1 MSETSKDTP
10 GADRLRRSLHFVPG
24 ANEKM
29 LGKSLD
35 TAADSLVL
43 DLEDAVTPERKS
55 SARQTV
61 ADWLAQVDFRGKE
74 RTVRMNPL
82 HSPWGREDLQVTMQH
97 PPDAYLVPKVSSL
110 DELNEIDRTLTA
122 LEHEY
127 GHPSGQVGLLLVAT
141 ETPQGA
147 LNIATF
153 SQCPRVIGLS
163 WGAED
168 LSAALGA
175 PRNRLPSGEYL
186 EPYKYCRTQTLL
198 CAAAAGLQPIDTVF
212 VDINNPQALQQDCQ
226 EAAWMGFTGKIT
238 IHPNQ
243 IDVVN
248 AAFTPSPEELD
259 YAKRLL
265 ATFAQEQAAG
275 RMAFAF
281 EGQMVDV
288 PHLNRAQRLVARAEM
303 INAREANKP

>member
-1 MSETSKDTP
+1 MSDKTSRTP

-29 LGKSLD
+29 LSKSLA

-43 DLEDAVTPERKS
+43 DLEDAVTPDRKA

-61 ADWLAQVDFRGKE
+61 ADWLGQVDFGAKE

-82 HSPWGREDLQVTMQH
+82 DSPWGREDLKVTMQH
-97 PPDAYLVPKVSSL
+97 APDAYLVPKVSTL
-110 DELNEIDRTLTA
+110 DELNEIDRTITA
-122 LEHEY
+122 LEHHY

-141 ETPQGA
+141 ETPLGA
-147 LNIATF
+147 LNISTF
-153 SQCPRVIGLS
+153 SGCSRVIGLS

-175 PRNRLPSGEYL
+175 PRNRRPNGEYL

-198 CAAAAGLQPIDTVF
+198 CAAAANLQPIDTVF
-212 VDINNPQALQQDCQ
+212 VDINNPQALQEDCQ

-243 IDVVN
+243 IDTVN
-248 AAFTPSPEELD
+248 ATFTPSADEVD

-265 ATFAQEQAAG
+265 AKFAEEEAVG

-288 PHLNRAQRLVARAEM
+288 PHLSRAKRLVERAEK
-303 INAREANKP
+303 IAKIEASKQ